1 MGKMSDNNSYKN
13 NEPRI
18 GKTLRDDL
26 KQLKI
31 KEDLGGEY
39 KDLKEYFLTDDRK
52 EKLKSMGKFKRFF
65 VVP

>member
-1 MGKMSDNNSYKN
+1 MNDNNSSKN
-13 NEPRI
+13 NEPRM
-18 GKTLRDDL
+18 GKTFRDDL

-39 KDLKEYFLTDDRK
+39 KDLKECFLTDDRK

>member
-39 KDLKEYFLTDDRK
+39 KDL
-52 EKLKSMGKFKRFF
+52 
-65 VVP
+65 